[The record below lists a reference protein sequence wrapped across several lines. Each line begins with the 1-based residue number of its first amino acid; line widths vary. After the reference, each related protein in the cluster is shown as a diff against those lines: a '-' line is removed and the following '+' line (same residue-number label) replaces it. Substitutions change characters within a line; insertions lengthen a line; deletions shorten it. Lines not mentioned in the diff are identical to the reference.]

1 MTGADLRALR
11 QLLGWSQT
19 RLAEELGVSQS
30 AVSRWEND
38 DRTIPGPVQRL
49 LERLE
54 QEQLAA

>member
-1 MTGADLRALR
+1 MTGTDLRALR
-11 QLLGWSQT
+11 QLLGWSQG

-49 LERLE
+49 LERLDRE
-54 QEQLAA
+54 QAA

>member
-1 MTGADLRALR
+1 MTGTDLRALR
-11 QLLGWSQT
+11 QLLGWSQG

-54 QEQLAA
+54 REQAA